1 MNKTFEIIVKGSVQ
15 GVGFR
20 RFVFENAKKLN
31 LKGYAKNLSN
41 GNVEI
46 LVAGDEEKIKELY
59 EACKIGPPLAMVE
72 EVEIKQTSKK
82 IKEDGF
88 FIL

>member
-1 MNKTFEIIVKGSVQ
+1 MHKTFEIIVKGSVQ

-59 EACKIGPPLAMVE
+59 EACKIGPPLARVE

>member
-1 MNKTFEIIVKGSVQ
+1 MHKTFEIIVKGSVQ

-20 RFVFENAKKLN
+20 RFVFENAKRLN
-31 LKGYAKNLSN
+31 LKGYTKNLSN

-59 EACKIGPPLAMVE
+59 EACKIGPPLARVE
-72 EVEIKQTSKK
+72 EVEIKQTNKK

>member
-1 MNKTFEIIVKGSVQ
+1 MHKTFEIIVKGSVQ

-59 EACKIGPPLAMVE
+59 EACKIGPPLARVE

-82 IKEDGF
+82 IKGDGF

>member
-1 MNKTFEIIVKGSVQ
+1 MHKTFEIIVKGSVQ

-59 EACKIGPPLAMVE
+59 EACKIGPPLARVE

-82 IKEDGF
+82 IKSNGF

>member
-1 MNKTFEIIVKGSVQ
+1 MHKTFEIIVKGSVQ

-46 LVAGDEEKIKELY
+46 VVAGDEEKIKELY
-59 EACKIGPPLAMVE
+59 EACKIGPPLARVE

-82 IKEDGF
+82 IKSNGF

>member
-1 MNKTFEIIVKGSVQ
+1 MHKTFEIIVKGSVQ

-20 RFVFENAKKLN
+20 RFVFENAKKLK

-59 EACKIGPPLAMVE
+59 EACKIGPPLARVE

-82 IKEDGF
+82 IKGDGF

>member
-1 MNKTFEIIVKGSVQ
+1 MHKTFEIIVKGSVQ

-20 RFVFENAKKLN
+20 RFVFENAKKLK

-59 EACKIGPPLAMVE
+59 EACKIGPPLARVE
-72 EVEIKQTSKK
+72 EVEIRQTSKK
-82 IKEDGF
+82 IKGDGF

>member
-1 MNKTFEIIVKGSVQ
+1 MHKTFEIIVKGSVQ

-20 RFVFENAKKLN
+20 RFVFENAKKLK

-59 EACKIGPPLAMVE
+59 EACKIGPPLARVE
-72 EVEIKQTSKK
+72 EVEIKQTNKK
-82 IKEDGF
+82 IKDNGF